1 MSAADDARYMAAA
14 LRLSRWHEGQTETN
28 PSVGCIIVRDGAIV
42 GAAVTAIGGRPHAE
56 TQALAIAGEKARGA
70 TVYVTLEPCAHY
82 GRTPPCANALVA
94 AGVGRVVICLTDPDP
109 RVSGHGIAILE
120 EAGIRVE
127 TGLLEEEGRRTLAAY
142 LSRQVKKRPYVT
154 LKLAVSL
161 DGMLG
166 RRGEEVSIT
175 GPLARAQ
182 VHVLRAESDAILVGI
197 GTVRCDDPELNVRLP
212 GMRDRS
218 PIRVILDRRLELP
231 LTSNLVRSVRDVPVI
246 VASVGI
252 LPPSSLADISTS
264 RAEITDAAAHAP
276 SCRCGEDHDHSSA
289 VQDVNDKAGQGAH
302 PQPISPLE
310 REMPGRTEGGDLAPT
325 VADPARKAL
334 IAAGVQIIDA
344 PTLSDLLH
352 ILATHGI
359 SSLFVEGG
367 AAVARAFLD
376 ADLVDRVIVS
386 QGPVTIGE
394 GGLESPLTPSDMPE
408 KFRAVRKDM
417 FGPDSA
423 YEYER
428 GF

>member
-1 MSAADDARYMAAA
+1 MSAVEDARYMAAA
-14 LRLSRWHEGQTETN
+14 LRLSLWHEGQTETN
-28 PSVGCIIVRDGAIV
+28 PSVGCVIVRDGAIV
-42 GAAVTAIGGRPHAE
+42 GAAVTAVGGRPHAE

-94 AGVGRVVICLTDPDP
+94 AGVGRVVICLVDPDP
-109 RVSGHGIAILE
+109 RVAGHGIAILK
-120 EAGIRVE
+120 EAGIKVE
-127 TGLLEEEGRRTLAAY
+127 TGLLEKEGRRALAAY
-142 LSRQVKKRPYVT
+142 LSRQVRKRPYVT

-197 GTVRCDDPELNVRLP
+197 GTVRCDDPELTVRLP

-218 PIRVILDRRLELP
+218 PVRIILDRRLELP
-231 LTSNLVRSVRDVPVI
+231 LDSNLVRSARIVPVI
-246 VASVGI
+246 AASVGA
-252 LPPSSLADISTS
+252 LPATALPSSSMGKA
-264 RAEITDAAAHAP
+264 RA
-276 SCRCGEDHDHSSA
+276 SVSFCRCGEEQNHTYVA
-289 VQDVNDKAGQGAH
+289 QDVTGQTGNEAEAR
-302 PQPISPLE
+302 PIS
-310 REMPGRTEGGDLAPT
+310 D
-325 VADPARKAL
+325 DPARNAL
-334 IAAGVQIIDA
+334 LDAGVHIIDA
-344 PTLSDLLH
+344 KDLSALLH
-352 ILATHGI
+352 TLAEHGI

-408 KFRAVRKDM
+408 KFRPVRRDM
-417 FGPDSA
+417 FGPDSS
-423 YEYER
+423 YEFER